1 MTMADNNNELVIT
14 WIKEA
19 TKEMKQNRDANTKEH
34 QELVSL
40 ISANREEFV
49 IFKTKV
55 NTRTAMISLGVAAIA
70 TVLSI
75 IINFG
80 SIKDR
85 QMDKK
90 GVEHTH
96 ETEQVDPTN

>member
-1 MTMADNNNELVIT
+1 MAEQNNDLVIT

-34 QELVSL
+34 KELVSL

-55 NTRTAMISLGVAAIA
+55 NAKTAMISAGFGFVAL
-70 TVLSI
+70 VLSI
-75 IINFG
+75 IMNFG
-80 SIKDR
+80 SIRER
-85 QMDKK
+85 QEVKHSEP
-90 GVEHTH
+90 V
-96 ETEQVDPTN
+96 ETEIVDNY

>member
-1 MTMADNNNELVIT
+1 MAEQNNDLVIT

-34 QELVSL
+34 KELVSL

-55 NTRTAMISLGVAAIA
+55 NAKTAMISASFGFIAIA
-70 TVLSI
+70 LSI
-75 IINFG
+75 ILNFG
-80 SIKDR
+80 SIRER
-85 QMDKK
+85 QQDKSDPYVK
-90 GVEHTH
+90 PDTIELVE
-96 ETEQVDPTN
+96 